1 MYPKLSRGGGDK
13 KPASRFSTSTRRTSS
28 AQETGGNSECFKLL
42 SPYAKCPRMFMFRSM
57 KEGLGDE
64 EEASDDE
71 FGNNSL
77 KPDLGNFSYPKAG
90 SSPPPQIERV
100 LSLPNKSS
108 PTFTIEWWILILM
121 EYSIMEL

>member
-1 MYPKLSRGGGDK
+1 VLENGDETNLAKVNVSELSIGGGGK
-13 KPASRFSTSTRRTSS
+13 KPASRFSTSIRRISS

-64 EEASDDE
+64 EEEASDDE

-77 KPDLGNFSYPKAG
+77 KPDLGNFSYP
-90 SSPPPQIERV
+90 P
-100 LSLPNKSS
+100 
-108 PTFTIEWWILILM
+108 F
-121 EYSIMEL
+121 